1 MTTDLEL
8 TKEQEAMFQPGRYV
22 ALHPESNHPDAGR
35 VGKIISRKGRDMIVE
50 FFNDD
55 LVGRTE
61 YSTIPLGHWGPVP
74 EFLVEEYEPRAKK
87 RGWRVTESGIKI
99 FRDLGWGYTAATEGK
114 A

>member
-8 TKEQEAMFQPGRYV
+8 TKEQEALFQPGCFV
-22 ALHPESNHPDAGR
+22 VLHPESKHPDAGR
-35 VGKIISRKGRDMIVE
+35 VGKIISRNGRDMIVE

-74 EFLVEEYEPRAKK
+74 EQKAKVVPFVATFAFSIS
-87 RGWRVTESGIKI
+87 RNHARPLSGTGCIS
-99 FRDLGWGYTAATEGK
+99 FGMALL
-114 A
+114 